1 MKKIFLRKILPVA
14 LCLLMVLPTFI
25 MGVLAANESLT
36 GTPGD
41 KSILGTDRQNWAP
54 NGQGYHTSAWNYD
67 RHSKYLNNGSYDHS
81 YQYWQ
86 PSDPARPNG
95 AGVDPTKQH
104 VGFSFDGGYYLVDE
118 IVIYAN
124 SYDKGYNNIK
134 YRVEALILGEW
145 AEIGVGYQDDGTVS
159 DKGGDVT
166 RLPISLSY
174 YRCGACD
181 IPVGATWD
189 SCKFVEEEI
198 KDESGNVVETVYG
211 GCGAP
216 KSQFV
221 EMVFYRC
228 ADCNAISEDKVS
240 KCASCGSSDIE
251 KKFDINTN
259 NIRVWCSEYGSY
271 AKRYGEYA
279 NKQPTWHDW
288 WLTPCMQEVE
298 LWGVTGY
305 RPEFDVPL
313 NAYLVTNAAL
323 SGMLG
328 ADGGSVDMRYPGMAG
343 DDDLTTSW
351 KARKTGAANVW
362 AEFNQAYMIDNA
374 GFNIGGCG
382 GVDANLTLTY
392 DVYILKSG
400 TAKDGVWEKVAE
412 NKTAVTQSDSK
423 YEVVTFDK
431 PTEALGIKIEFTSVK
446 DSAGKN
452 ARAVASEL
460 MAKISDGGKCIF
472 LADYITTSKKI
483 STATG
488 NLACYGAA
496 YASSSFS
503 YAGIS
508 KVSSIIDGNV
518 SFADAAWIAE
528 TYDLGTYVGVTLKEA
543 HNVTKVVLYFSDR
556 LGGTNG
562 ENVFKFDL
570 QAKVGDKFETVYT
583 ATSYDAAKKSYVV
596 SIELPEAVYTDDVRI
611 VFKSDAQ
618 TFPYLKEFEVFE
630 KDFYYSSFVGYSLDA
645 SKTMGGPAATSQ
657 FGERTAAKRGKYFD
671 KQSPLSYYNI
681 ALEHDVEID
690 WLG

>member
-1 MKKIFLRKILPVA
+1 MKMILKKIFLRKILPVA

-25 MGVLAANESLT
+25 MGIAAANESLT
-36 GTPGD
+36 GIPGD
-41 KSILGTDRQNWAP
+41 KSIIGTDRQNWAP

-67 RHSKYLNNGSYDHS
+67 RHSKYLNNGTYAHS

-104 VGFSFDGGYYLVDE
+104 VGFSFDDGYYLLDE

-134 YRVEALILGEW
+134 YTVEALILGEW
-145 AEIGVGYQDDGTVS
+145 VEVGVGYQDDGTPS

-166 RLPISLSY
+166 RLS
-174 YRCGACD
+174 
-181 IPVGATWD
+181 
-189 SCKFVEEEI
+189 I
-198 KDESGNVVETVYG
+198 KLTHPN
-211 GCGAP
+211 A
-216 KSQFV
+216 
-221 EMVFYRC
+221 
-228 ADCNAISEDKVS
+228 ADGD
-240 KCASCGSSDIE
+240 
-251 KKFDINTN
+251 DINTN
-259 NIRVWCSEYGSY
+259 NIRIWCSEYGSY

-279 NKQPTWHDW
+279 NQPPTWHDW

-323 SGMLG
+323 SGMIG
-328 ADGGSVDMRYPGMAG
+328 ADNGSVDMRYPGMAG
-343 DDDLTTSW
+343 DDDITTSW
-351 KARKTGAANVW
+351 KARRTGASNVW
-362 AEFNQAYMIDNA
+362 AEFDKAYMIDNV

-382 GVDANLTLTY
+382 GADAGLTLTY

-400 TAKDGVWEKVAE
+400 TAADGVWEKVAE
-412 NKTAVTQSDSK
+412 NKTAVTQSESK
-423 YEVVTFDK
+423 YELVEFEQPV
-431 PTEALGIKIEFTSVK
+431 EALGMKIEFTSVK
-446 DSAGKN
+446 DSADKSQ
-452 ARAVASEL
+452 RAVASEL
-460 MAKISDGGKCIF
+460 MALISDGGKCIF
-472 LADYITTSKKI
+472 LADYITTAKKI

-508 KVSSIIDGNV
+508 KTSSIIDGNV
-518 SFADAAWIAE
+518 SYADAAWIAE
-528 TYDLGTYVGVTLKEA
+528 TYVLGTYVGVTLKEA
-543 HNVTKVVLYFSDR
+543 HNVTKVVLYFSDI

-562 ENVFKFDL
+562 ENVFEFDL
-570 QAKVGDKFETVYT
+570 QAKINGKFETIAT

-611 VFKSDAQ
+611 VFTSDAQ

-630 KDFYYSSFVGYSLDA
+630 KDFYYSSFVGYALDS
-645 SKTMGGPAATSQ
+645 SKTMGGPAATKQ
-657 FGERTAAKRGKYFD
+657 FGDRTTAKRGKYFD
-671 KQSPLSYYNI
+671 KQSPLSYYNV